1 MMDTKMVY
9 ERLVAT
15 AQAGMTISYHAVGKV
30 MGLNADDPCERL
42 IIGRVLDE
50 ISCSE
55 NVQGRPLLSAV
66 VVQPE
71 IGYPGK
77 GFFLL
82 ARELGLNTY
91 CDDRSFFAH
100 ELKRVHEHWKQS
112 LVEFPTPV
120 YLPAA
125 PRHSSRVRV
134 AVH

>member
-1 MMDTKMVY
+1 MVDTKVVY
-9 ERLVAT
+9 EHLVET
-15 AQAGMTISYHAVGKV
+15 AKGGKTISYHAVGQV
-30 MGLNADDPCERL
+30 IGLCADDPCERM

-55 NVQGRPLLSAV
+55 NAQGRPMLSAV
-66 VVQPE
+66 VVLPE

-91 CDDRSFFAH
+91 CDDRSFYAH
-100 ELKRVHEHWKQS
+100 ELKRVHEYWK
-112 LVEFPTPV
+112 LARVEYPTPV

-125 PRHSSRVRV
+125 HRHSARVPL